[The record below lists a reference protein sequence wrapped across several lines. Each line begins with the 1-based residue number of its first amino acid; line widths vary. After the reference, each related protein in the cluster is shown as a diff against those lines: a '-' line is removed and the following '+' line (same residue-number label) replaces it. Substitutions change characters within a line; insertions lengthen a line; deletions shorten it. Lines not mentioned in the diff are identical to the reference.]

1 MFKLDRFSAHTYQT
15 TNDIKTNETGEV
27 LVKTGDGYVN
37 QHGDYIKKTGSNY
50 FNVNTGINF
59 NLGDDDE

>member
-1 MFKLDRFSAHTYQT
+1 MFKSDLFSSHKYFITGNT
-15 TNDIKTNETGEV
+15 KISETGEV
-27 LVKTGDGYVN
+27 LVKTGDDYVN
-37 QHGDYIKKTGSNY
+37 QHGDYIKKTGSNF

>member
-1 MFKLDRFSAHTYQT
+1 MLKIDKFSSHTYLAT
-15 TNDIKTNETGEV
+15 DTIKTSEIGEV
-27 LVKTGDGYVN
+27 LVKTGEGYVN